1 MIRTLDDLGLESEIP
16 DFIARSESAKNDLF
30 SKSRLLP
37 IYAHFTSECTTSFG
51 GGGQISY
58 RLSNYP
64 GIESAIHDFIIR
76 SESAKNDFFSKPWLH
91 CIYALE
97 PW

>member
-1 MIRTLDDLGLESEIP
+1 MLILPQNVPPHLE
-16 DFIARSESAKNDLF
+16 
-30 SKSRLLP
+30 
-37 IYAHFTSECTTSFG
+37 

-64 GIESAIHDFIIR
+64 GIESAIPDFIIR

-91 CIYALE
+91 CIYAFISHTEVLQE
-97 PW
+97 GVKKKITGILH